1 MKVLITGVN
10 GQLGKQFKELSETN
24 KDFVFTSREELD
36 ISKNEEVESF
46 FNNNK
51 FDCVINCAS
60 YTAVDK
66 AENNINDAM
75 NVNVLGSKNLAEATA
90 KQKALLI
97 HYSTDY
103 VFDGKNNK
111 PYSEDDISSPQT
123 IYGKS
128 KLKGEKEIFVNAERA
143 IIIRTSWLYSKFGK
157 NFVKT
162 ILEKSKEKQILE
174 VVFDQI
180 GSPTYCYD
188 LANLTLKILPE
199 VVDNFY
205 TKDIYNFSNEGVA
218 SWYDIAQAIIDIK
231 NVDCEVKPV
240 LSDAFQTVAKRPYYS
255 LLDKNKIKND
265 FNVKIPYW
273 KHSLKRCLDEL

>member
-66 AENNINDAM
+66 AENNINDSM